1 MRFIKRGN
9 IMKKI
14 TFLMLHLNYGG
25 IEKQV
30 TTLANELSKEYKIE
44 IISLYNILSGK
55 SFYELD
61 ERINVKYIFNSG
73 PNRSEIKN
81 ALKKFKLINLVSELR
96 KAFKMLYTKYFGLK
110 KIINKLNTDILIS
123 SRIEF
128 SKQIKRDD
136 IITISQEHSFNDEK
150 KYIKKVKRSFKHIK
164 YLVVMTKGAKQ
175 RYDEWL
181 KEEKVKPEVVVIP
194 NMIKENKTGKTST
207 LTNNQIIS
215 VGRLE
220 EVKDFYTLILV
231 FSVIVKKYPNYVLK
245 IIGEGSMREKL
256 EEQIKNCN
264 LKKKVILT
272 GKLNENEINNEFLKS
287 DIFVLTSKSESFSLV
302 LCEAMNYG
310 IPCVA
315 FDVDVGPREII
326 QNGKNGF
333 LIEDRNIDLMIKKI
347 DELLSNDEIR
357 KNFGA
362 NALESV
368 KKFYGK
374 KIISLWNNIMNGEK

>member
-1 MRFIKRGN
+1 
-9 IMKKI
+9 MKKI

-136 IITISQEHSFNDEK
+136 IITISQEHSFIDEK

-175 RYDEWL
+175 KYDEWL

-220 EVKDFYTLILV
+220 EVKDFYTLILI

-264 LKKKVILT
+264 LEKKVILT

-347 DELLSNDEIR
+347 DGLLSNNDIR
-357 KNFGA
+357 KKMGIDA
-362 NALESV
+362 
-368 KKFYGK
+368 KKKASQYYPD
-374 KIISLWNNIMNGEK
+374 KILDKWVDILK

>member
-1 MRFIKRGN
+1 
-9 IMKKI
+9 MKKI

-136 IITISQEHSFNDEK
+136 IITISQEHSFIDEK
-150 KYIKKVKRSFKHIK
+150 KYIKKVRRSFKHIK

-175 RYDEWL
+175 KYDEWL

-194 NMIKENKTGKTST
+194 NMIKENKTEKNST
-207 LTNNQIIS
+207 LDNNQIIS

-264 LKKKVILT
+264 LEKKVILT
-272 GKLNENEINNEFLKS
+272 GKLNENEINNQFLKS
-287 DIFVLTSKSESFSLV
+287 DVFVLTSKSESFSLV

-310 IPCVA
+310 VPCVA

-347 DELLSNDEIR
+347 DGLLSNNDIR
-357 KNFGA
+357 KKMGIDA
-362 NALESV
+362 
-368 KKFYGK
+368 KKKASQYYPD
-374 KIISLWNNIMNGEK
+374 KILDKWVYILK

>member
-1 MRFIKRGN
+1 
-9 IMKKI
+9 MKKI

-136 IITISQEHSFNDEK
+136 IITISQEHSFIDEK

-181 KEEKVKPEVVVIP
+181 KKEKIKPEVVVIP
-194 NMIKENKTGKTST
+194 NMIKENKTEKNST
-207 LTNNQIIS
+207 LDNNQIIS

-264 LKKKVILT
+264 LEKKVILT

-347 DELLSNDEIR
+347 DELLSNNVLR
-357 KNFGA
+357 KELGEEA
-362 NALESV
+362 KCYS
-368 KKFYGK
+368 KKF
-374 KIISLWNNIMNGEK
+374 ISINIVNLWKYIFE

>member
-1 MRFIKRGN
+1 
-9 IMKKI
+9 MKKI

-136 IITISQEHSFNDEK
+136 IITISQEHSFIDEK

-181 KEEKVKPEVVVIP
+181 KKEKIKPEVVVIP

-220 EVKDFYTLILV
+220 EVKDFYTLILI

-264 LKKKVILT
+264 LEKKIILT

-287 DIFVLTSKSESFSLV
+287 DVFVLTSKSESFSLV

-310 IPCVA
+310 VPCVA

-326 QNGKNGF
+326 KNSVNGL

-347 DELLSNDEIR
+347 DGLLSNNDIR
-357 KNFGA
+357 KEMGIDA
-362 NALESV
+362 
-368 KKFYGK
+368 KKKASQYYPD
-374 KIISLWNNIMNGEK
+374 KILDKWVDILK

>member
-136 IITISQEHSFNDEK
+136 IITISQEHSFIDEK

-175 RYDEWL
+175 KYDEWL

-220 EVKDFYTLILV
+220 EVKDFYTLILI

-264 LKKKVILT
+264 LEKKIILT

-287 DIFVLTSKSESFSLV
+287 DVFVLTSKSESFSLV

-310 IPCVA
+310 VPCVA

-326 QNGKNGF
+326 KNSVNGL

-347 DELLSNDEIR
+347 DGLLSNNDIR
-357 KNFGA
+357 KKMGIDA
-362 NALESV
+362 
-368 KKFYGK
+368 KKKASQYYPD
-374 KIISLWNNIMNGEK
+374 KILDKWVDILK

>member
-1 MRFIKRGN
+1 
-9 IMKKI
+9 MKKI

-30 TTLANELSKEYKIE
+30 TTLANKLSKEYKIE

-136 IITISQEHSFNDEK
+136 IITISQEHSFIDEK

-181 KEEKVKPEVVVIP
+181 KKEKIKPEVVVIP

-220 EVKDFYTLILV
+220 EVKDFYTLILI

-264 LKKKVILT
+264 LEKKIILT

-287 DIFVLTSKSESFSLV
+287 DVFVLTSKSESFSLV

-310 IPCVA
+310 VPCVA

-326 QNGKNGF
+326 KNSVNGL

-347 DELLSNDEIR
+347 DGLLSNNDIR
-357 KNFGA
+357 KKMGIDA
-362 NALESV
+362 
-368 KKFYGK
+368 KKKASQYYPD
-374 KIISLWNNIMNGEK
+374 KILDKWVDILK

>member
-136 IITISQEHSFNDEK
+136 IITISQEHSFIDEK

-175 RYDEWL
+175 KYDEWL

-194 NMIKENKTGKTST
+194 NMIKENKTEKNST
-207 LTNNQIIS
+207 LDNNQIIS

-264 LKKKVILT
+264 LEKKVILT

-287 DIFVLTSKSESFSLV
+287 DILVLTSKSESFSLV

-310 IPCVA
+310 VPCVA

-347 DELLSNDEIR
+347 DGLLSNNDIR
-357 KNFGA
+357 KKMGIDA
-362 NALESV
+362 
-368 KKFYGK
+368 KKKASQYYPD
-374 KIISLWNNIMNGEK
+374 KILDKWVDILK

>member
-1 MRFIKRGN
+1 
-9 IMKKI
+9 MKKI

-136 IITISQEHSFNDEK
+136 IITISQEHSFIDEK

-181 KEEKVKPEVVVIP
+181 KEEKIKPEVVVIP

-220 EVKDFYTLILV
+220 EVKDFYTLILI

-264 LKKKVILT
+264 LEKKVILT

-347 DELLSNDEIR
+347 DGLLSNNDIR
-357 KNFGA
+357 KKMGIDA
-362 NALESV
+362 
-368 KKFYGK
+368 KKKASQYYPD
-374 KIISLWNNIMNGEK
+374 KILDKWVDILK

>member
-1 MRFIKRGN
+1 
-9 IMKKI
+9 MKKI

-136 IITISQEHSFNDEK
+136 IITISQEHSFIDEK

-181 KEEKVKPEVVVIP
+181 KEEKIKPEVVVIP
-194 NMIKENKTGKTST
+194 NMIKENKTEKNST
-207 LTNNQIIS
+207 LDNNQIIS

-264 LKKKVILT
+264 LGKKVILT

-347 DELLSNDEIR
+347 DGLLSNNDIR
-357 KNFGA
+357 KKMGIDA
-362 NALESV
+362 
-368 KKFYGK
+368 KKKASQYYPDKILGK
-374 KIISLWNNIMNGEK
+374 WVYILK